1 MTTLTAILT
10 SYNRRDSTLEC
21 LARLE
26 TAARIAG
33 IAPKAVLVDDAST
46 DGTADAVAGH
56 FPWVR
61 IERGD
66 GALFWNRGMHR
77 AQAVAMQEAVDFL
90 LWINDDTLLVDDALV
105 RLLATHDALMA
116 RDGRPAIIVG
126 ATVDRVSGA
135 PTYGGAVAVN
145 RLRRFTYRRLGLV
158 NEPTECEVMNGNVV
172 LLPMAVA
179 RVVGNLDPV
188 FEHAMGDTDY
198 ALRARKAGFRVAVAP
213 GFVGHCANNPTAGSF
228 LDASLPFRT
237 RWAKMLSRKGLPL
250 RSWMHFTRRH
260 GGWAWPLY
268 FVWPYARL
276 LASALRTRPAAE
288 KQGRAT

>member
-10 SYNRRDSTLEC
+10 SYNRKDSTLAC

-26 TAARIAG
+26 TAARVAG

-46 DGTADAVAGH
+46 DGTADAVAAR
-56 FPWVR
+56 FPWVK

-66 GALFWNRGMHR
+66 GALFWNRGMHQ
-77 AQAVAMQEAVDFL
+77 AQAVAMREAADFL
-90 LWINDDTLLVDDALV
+90 LWLNDDTLLTDDALA
-105 RLLATHDALMA
+105 RLRATHDALMA
-116 RDGRPAIIVG
+116 SAGCPAIVVG
-126 ATVDRVSGA
+126 TTVDRVSGA
-135 PTYGGAVAVN
+135 PTYGGAVAVG
-145 RLRRFTYRRLGLV
+145 RLRRFTYRRVGLV
-158 NEPTECEVMNGNVV
+158 SAPTECEVMNGNVV

-179 RVVGNLDPV
+179 QAVGNLDPA

-198 ALRARKAGFRVAVAP
+198 ALRARKAGFRVVVAP
-213 GFVGHCANNPTAGSF
+213 GFVGYCANNPTAGSF
-228 LDASLPFRT
+228 LDTSLPFRT
-237 RWAKMLSRKGLPL
+237 RWKKVLSRKGLPP

-276 LASALRTRPAAE
+276 LTSALRIRLAAE
-288 KQGRAT
+288 KQGRTT